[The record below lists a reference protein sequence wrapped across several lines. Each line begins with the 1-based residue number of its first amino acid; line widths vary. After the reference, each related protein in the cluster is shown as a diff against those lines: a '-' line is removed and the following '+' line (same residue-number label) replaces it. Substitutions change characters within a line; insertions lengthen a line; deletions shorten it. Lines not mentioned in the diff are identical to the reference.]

1 MSAMKRL
8 SLFIQELAEGDTK
21 KEELLLQFASIYLTL
36 EDKTPM
42 YQIINEIER
51 MMEVTN
57 GITDKD
63 N

>member
-51 MMEVTN
+51 MMEETN